1 MTSDLDAQIA
11 ALREEVLRLDHQ
23 CQLAWGVSPKAVQEA
38 EALYSATFDRLG
50 RLIRLRMERR
60 RG

>member
-1 MTSDLDAQIA
+1 MSDLDAQIA

-23 CQLAWGVSPKAVQEA
+23 CQLAWGVGPRAVQQA
-38 EALYSATFDRLG
+38 EALYASAHARLG